1 MLSCESVASACGAPL
16 ANVQQIWPLVEA
28 DLRARGSWTKN
39 IAVAAAATIAVETG
53 VSVHG
58 VNQTFLPIHELGGD
72 AYFTQH
78 YEGRSDLGN
87 TESGDGAL
95 FHGRGLIQTT
105 GRNNYIKVGE
115 AIGVELL
122 SNPDELLVPETAARA
137 FGWQFA
143 VQLRA
148 AGAAENGDWLR
159 CRKRVNGGTN
169 GLDKFIEIVA
179 KLLPL
184 WGDE

>member
-16 ANVQQIWPLVEA
+16 DNVQQIWPLVEA
-28 DLRARGSWTKN
+28 DLRARGFWTKN

-58 VNQTFLPIHELGGD
+58 VNKTFLPIHELGGD

-78 YEGRSDLGN
+78 YEGRDDLGN
-87 TESGDGAL
+87 TEPGDGAL
-95 FHGRGLIQTT
+95 FHGRGIIQTT
-105 GRNNYIKVGE
+105 GRANYARVGD

-122 SNPDELLVPETAARA
+122 SNPDELLASGNAVKA
-137 FGWQFA
+137 FGWQFCT
-143 VQLRA
+143 QLRA
-148 AGAAENGDWLR
+148 AAAAENEDWLR

-169 GLDKFIEIVA
+169 GLDKFVKIVA

-184 WGDE
+184 WEDE